1 MVEQNQKKETTTTE
15 ESQSLPSTPI
25 WDDNP
30 ALPADFEKQREMEGD
45 NIDIEQEEREE
56 SKRLE
61 EFLRSVVEQESIEIR
76 KSQIEE

>member
-1 MVEQNQKKETTTTE
+1 
-15 ESQSLPSTPI
+15 
-25 WDDNP
+25 
-30 ALPADFEKQREMEGD
+30 MEGD
-45 NIDIEQEEREE
+45 NIDIEQEEREA

>member
-1 MVEQNQKKETTTTE
+1 MTTE

-25 WDDNP
+25 WDDKP

>member
-25 WDDNP
+25 WDDSP

>member
-1 MVEQNQKKETTTTE
+1 
-15 ESQSLPSTPI
+15 
-25 WDDNP
+25 
-30 ALPADFEKQREMEGD
+30 MEGD
-45 NIDIEQEEREE
+45 NIDIDQEEREE